1 MRLAK
6 WQGLG
11 NDYLIIEESALPS
24 TLTPEIIGLL
34 CDRHLG
40 VGSDGILLH
49 AAPTGAV
56 PGAVARMRVFNP
68 DASEPEM
75 CGNGIR
81 QFARY
86 LAEQGTVTDTEFVVE
101 TLAGPIKPRLL
112 PDGTVRVDM
121 GRARFRSDNVTPEA
135 GGTAT
140 AGPTGAVSPGPT
152 DAVRPGGAAAGDVV
166 DAELEA
172 AGRRYRFTFVDVG
185 NPHCII
191 VVDDPATFDVAGV
204 GAVIER
210 HPFFPNRV
218 NVEFIAVEPDGSVR
232 MRVWERG
239 VGETQACGTGAT
251 AVGAACVRLG
261 LTASP
266 VLVHLLG
273 GDLTIEV
280 EPGRGTEAGAGEPAG
295 AAAGPMRS
303 APGGADLRVFMTGP
317 AEKVFDCD
325 LSPALLSRLG
335 WPATQNS

>member
-1 MRLAK
+1 MKLAK

-11 NDYLIIEESALPS
+11 NDYLIVEESALPGPLS
-24 TLTPEIIGLL
+24 RTAIGLL

-40 VGSDGILLH
+40 VGSDGILLRTE
-49 AAPTGAV
+49 PTGAV

-68 DASEPEM
+68 DGGEPEM

-86 LAEQGTVTDTEFVVE
+86 LFAQGAVSDKEFTVE

-112 PDGTVRVDM
+112 DNGTVRVDM
-121 GRARFRSDNVTPEA
+121 GRARFRSANIAPDARTGELRGASAGEKDVIDAVLEA
-135 GGTAT
+135 GGQ
-140 AGPTGAVSPGPT
+140 
-152 DAVRPGGAAAGDVV
+152 
-166 DAELEA
+166 E
-172 AGRRYRFTFVDVG
+172 YRFTFVDVG
-185 NPHCII
+185 NPHCVIL
-191 VVDDPATFDVAGV
+191 VDDPATFDVAGV

-210 HPFFPNRV
+210 HPLFPNRV
-218 NVEFIAVEPDGSVR
+218 NVEFVRVESDGSAR

-261 LTASP
+261 RARSP

-280 EPGRGTEAGAGEPAG
+280 EPAGDECG
-295 AAAGPMRS
+295 
-303 APGGADLRVFMTGP
+303 LRVFMTGP
-317 AEKVFDCD
+317 AEEVFTGE
-325 LSPALLSRLG
+325 LSAELLRRLG
-335 WPATQNS
+335 WPAIADN

>member
-24 TLTPEIIGLL
+24 ALTPEIIGLL

-49 AAPTGAV
+49 AAPSGAV

-121 GRARFRSDNVTPEA
+121 GCARFRSDNVAPEA
-135 GGTAT
+135 GGVAT
-140 AGPTGAVSPGPT
+140 AGPTDAVSPGPT
-152 DAVRPGGAAAGDVV
+152 GAVRPGPAAAGDVV

-210 HPFFPNRV
+210 HPLFPNRV
-218 NVEFIAVEPDGSVR
+218 NVEFIAVEADGSVR

-280 EPGRGTEAGAGEPAG
+280 EPGQGAEAAAGDPAG
-295 AAAGPMRS
+295 AAAGLTGS
-303 APGGADLRVFMTGP
+303 APSGADPRVFMTGP

-335 WPATQNS
+335 RPAAHTS